1 MCPRCSKELGN
12 RCVCSFDRSS
22 GCLDEATENEWE
34 DDQPRERCTC
44 GNQRRIDQVLNV
56 LELASAPDEE
66 AGDEQ
71 DRIRSE
77 GSVSVFEC
85 GDQYHRVY
93 DVLL

>member
-1 MCPRCSKELGN
+1 
-12 RCVCSFDRSS
+12 V
-22 GCLDEATENEWE
+22 LD
-34 DDQPRERCTC
+34 
-44 GNQRRIDQVLNV
+44 V

-93 DVLL
+93 D